1 MGLRLIEFYG
11 PHELLPALENFLE
24 ENEYINTWK
33 DSLHKGEIRLKI
45 LVDTSESVELL
56 DQLEKNFSA
65 MKNVRIIILK
75 VEAVIPTL
83 KKQKPKAEIK
93 PAETQE
99 VLESEIEENSTEK
112 IDRISRVEL
121 YTAVE
126 EAATFNNTWLTML
139 VLSTIVAFIGLL
151 RNNVA
156 VIIGAMVIA
165 PLLGPNVGLA
175 LATTLADSKLAK
187 KSVKTLLTGIIIA
200 SVFAISLGLFFNPD
214 PSIAEI
220 KARTQV
226 SISDIVLALASGCAG
241 VLAFT
246 TGASSVLIGVMV
258 AVAMLP
264 PLVTMG
270 MLLGSGSLS
279 ASFGAAMLFAVNL
292 IALNLAGVVTFHI
305 KGIKPLSWWEK
316 DKAHKA
322 WRNAIILWS
331 ILLIILIGIISLMNY
346 LNMLA

>member
-65 MKNVRIIILK
+65 MKNVRIIIVK
-75 VEAVIPTL
+75 VEAVIPAL
-83 KKQKPKAEIK
+83 KKPKPKIEQSTDEIQGVQK
-93 PAETQE
+93 TE
-99 VLESEIEENSTEK
+99 VEEVTPENS
-112 IDRISRVEL
+112 DMISRVEL
-121 YTAVE
+121 YAAVE

-139 VLSTIVAFIGLL
+139 VLSAIVAFIGLL
-151 RNNVA
+151 KNNVA

-187 KSVKTLLTGIIIA
+187 KSIKTLLTGIIIA
-200 SVFAISLGLFFNPD
+200 SVFAILLGMFFNPD

-226 SISDIVLALASGCAG
+226 SLSDIILGLASGCAG

-270 MLLGSGSLS
+270 MLLGAGKIT

-292 IALNLAGVVTFHI
+292 IALNLAGVVTFHM
-305 KGIKPLSWWEK
+305 KGVKPLSWWET
-316 DKAHKA
+316 DKAKKA

-331 ILLIILIGIISLMNY
+331 LLLLILIGIISLMNY
-346 LNMLA
+346 LNMTG